1 MPGMKKN
8 IHSYGKGQYGKYG
21 KGSHG
26 KYGKGGHTGPP
37 LRNDVHNIPNRKCCR
52 GRPACLPYCPCVSA
66 LLSLRVCLLF
76 LFMNIFHAEIGQ
88 IHSFRKG
95 RPHRF
100 TPAFANPSTRNYR
113 LNLKTL
119 PGKPDIGVGLL
130 SGWLLF
136 SKDGLLRIFRS
147 FNWNSH
153 LLSKQKQTSL
163 WAGASSWAKC

>member
-1 MPGMKKN
+1 MVNTEKAATVNTERAATQGRP
-8 IHSYGKGQYGKYG
+8 YGTMCTIYQ
-21 KGSHG
+21 
-26 KYGKGGHTGPP
+26 TGNAVGAD
-37 LRNDVHNIPNRKCCR
+37 LRVCPIV
-52 GRPACLPYCPCVSA
+52 PACLHYCPCVSA
-66 LLSLRVCLLF
+66 LLFLRVCLLF

-130 SGWLLF
+130 SG
-136 SKDGLLRIFRS
+136 
-147 FNWNSH
+147 
-153 LLSKQKQTSL
+153 
-163 WAGASSWAKC
+163 